1 MKFLLIFPVIYAV
14 GMLVVIVAVLCS
26 KKSTGTGSSTPI
38 DCSLPDGK
46 EYGQPGIS
54 NRDNPTIAEQY
65 DTRITNVFK
74 NPMEGIL

>member
-1 MKFLLIFPVIYAV
+1 MKFLLVFPVIYAV

-26 KKSTGTGSSTPI
+26 KKSTSTGSSTPI

>member
-1 MKFLLIFPVIYAV
+1 MKFLLVFPVIYAV

-26 KKSTGTGSSTPI
+26 KKSTGSSTPI

-54 NRDNPTIAEQY
+54 SRDNPTIAEQY

>member
-1 MKFLLIFPVIYAV
+1 MNVLWALAAIYAI
-14 GMLVVIVAVLCS
+14 GQLIVIIAVCCS
-26 KKSTGTGSSTPI
+26 KKGYSGSNVTIIQQPSEPK
-38 DCSLPDGK
+38 D
-46 EYGQPGIS
+46 YGQPGIS

>member
-1 MKFLLIFPVIYAV
+1 MKFLLVFPVIYAV
-14 GMLVVIVAVLCS
+14 GILVVIVAVLCS
-26 KKSTGTGSSTPI
+26 KKGTGNSTPV

-54 NRDNPTIAEQY
+54 NRDNPTIAEQF
-65 DTRITNVFK
+65 DSRITNVFK